1 MLLSLRFWV
10 VALLLTLPIFSF
22 AQVTATGSQYR
33 LAPGD
38 IIKIT
43 VFGEPDLSIEEVRL
57 NDAGAFSYPF
67 LGEIVALQLTPAELE
82 ARVIDGLEGDF
93 LINPK
98 VTVSVLSY
106 REFFINGEVRN
117 AGAFPWQPGLTLR
130 QAVAMAGGLTERAS
144 QRRMNVV
151 RGGDTSQTPERI
163 NMDAPIQPGDII
175 TIDQG
180 FF

>member
-1 MLLSLRFWV
+1 MLLSKRFWV
-10 VALLLTLPIFSF
+10 VAFLLTLPFF
-22 AQVTATGSQYR
+22 VNAETTTGSQYR

-38 IIKIT
+38 VVQIT
-43 VFGEPDLSIEEVRL
+43 VFGEPDLSLERIRL

-67 LGEIVALQLTPAELE
+67 LGEIIALGMTAAELE
-82 ARVIDGLEGDF
+82 ARVIQGLEGDF
-93 LINPK
+93 LIDPR
-98 VTVSVLSY
+98 VTVSVLEY

-117 AGAFPWQPGLTLR
+117 AGAFSWQPGLTLR

-144 QRRMNVV
+144 QRRMTVV

-163 NMDAPIQPGDII
+163 NMDATIQPGDII